1 MKIAFLIARYG
12 ASAIS
17 TRPHIELLAA
27 WRAMGVDVSVLTL
40 AGGDDPPGAAWLE
53 GVPVQRLP
61 VDGRAPDRLLK
72 PLGEALFHYRYFL
85 TLLPRYRL
93 ALA

>member
-1 MKIAFLIARYG
+1 MRITFLIARYG

-27 WRAMGVDVSVLTL
+27 WRAMGAQVSVLTL
-40 AGGDDPPGAAWLE
+40 ASGDDRPGTELVE

-61 VDGRAPDRLLK
+61 VDG
-72 PLGEALFHYRYFL
+72 
-85 TLLPRYRL
+85 
-93 ALA
+93 